1 MRNRNGGIYFD
12 TDDIFKFNVE
22 DLGSDDHVTIFLA
35 VQAEDIPDI
44 DACQMLDTNNK
55 IVY

>member
-1 MRNRNGGIYFD
+1 MRNQNGGIYFD

-35 VQAEDIPDI
+35 VQAEDVLDI
-44 DACQMLDTNNK
+44 DASQMLDTNHN